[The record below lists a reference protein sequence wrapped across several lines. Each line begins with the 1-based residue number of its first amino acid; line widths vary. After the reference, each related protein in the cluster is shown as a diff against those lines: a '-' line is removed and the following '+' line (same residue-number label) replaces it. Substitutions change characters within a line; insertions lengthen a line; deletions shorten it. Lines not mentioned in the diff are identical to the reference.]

1 MTSTAA
7 IFAAR
12 ALPNTLGIESMGRRV
27 AEIRSVDDLI
37 AARRAL
43 SGDGDE
49 VPMVLG
55 AGSNVVLPARVD
67 RPVLLMQIRGL
78 AVAAKDQHSAR
89 LEAAAGERWHDVVRF
104 ALGQGLGGLE
114 NLALIPGTAGAAPV
128 QNIGAYG
135 VEIASCL
142 ESLQVFDWQAGRIEV
157 WPREAC
163 AFGYRESVFK
173 RPEGRGRII
182 LGLSLALKHA
192 RTMVAD
198 YPDIALELNR
208 FGISSPQPID
218 IAEAVIRVRR
228 RKLPDPRRVG
238 NVGSFF
244 KNPLITAEQADRIAS
259 SMPDLVRY
267 QQADGRVK
275 LAAAQLIDRGG
286 WRGRVRGSAAV
297 WKRQALVL
305 VNGSGAGRADVL
317 DLAAAIQADVAARYG
332 VTLELEPQVL

>member
-1 MTSTAA
+1 MTGAA
-7 IFAAR
+7 FATR
-12 ALPNTLGIESMGRRV
+12 PLPNTLGIQSVGRQV
-27 AEIRSVDDLI
+27 AEIRSLDDLI
-37 AARRAL
+37 GARRAL
-43 SGDGDE
+43 SGDE
-49 VPMVLG
+49 IPIVLG

-67 RPVLLMQIRGL
+67 QPVLLMQMRGL
-78 AVAAKDQHSAR
+78 ALTSSGAHSTR

-142 ESLQVFDWQAGRIEV
+142 ESLQVFDWRTGRIDV

-163 AFGYRESVFK
+163 AFGYRDSVFK

-182 LGLSLALKHA
+182 LGMSLALTRA
-192 RTMVAD
+192 PTVIAD
-198 YPDIALELNR
+198 YPDIALELKR
-208 FGISSPQPID
+208 FGISKPQPVD

-244 KNPLITAEQADRIAS
+244 KNPLIAAEEADRIANV
-259 SMPDLVRY
+259 MPDLVRY
-267 QQADGRVK
+267 GQADGRVK
-275 LAAAQLIDRGG
+275 LAAAQLIDRCG
-286 WRGRVRGSAAV
+286 WRGRARGSAAV
-297 WKRQALVL
+297 WTRQALVL
-305 VNGSGAGRADVL
+305 VNRGGVDRADVL
-317 DLAAAIQADVAARYG
+317 ELAAAIQADVAARYG
-332 VTLELEPQVL
+332 VPLELEPEVL